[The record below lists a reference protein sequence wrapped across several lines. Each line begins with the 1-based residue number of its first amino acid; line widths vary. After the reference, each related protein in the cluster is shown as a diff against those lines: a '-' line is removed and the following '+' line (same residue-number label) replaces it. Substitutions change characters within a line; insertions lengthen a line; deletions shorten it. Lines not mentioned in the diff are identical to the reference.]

1 MDPSSLVATFTS
13 NLLMTQH
20 KHAITPPPELV
31 EKWSNL
37 PLIKQEIIAIAWRN
51 GADAELEACC
61 KWLHWQNLATHPDLI
76 PSLRADRRPNPLS
89 LKEQAL
95 KDVDE
100 ILKNP
105 GSPVH
110 SDFDRIISAL
120 KSIPDPS

>member
-1 MDPSSLVATFTS
+1 
-13 NLLMTQH
+13 MTQQH
-20 KHAITPPPELV
+20 PIIPPPELV

-51 GADAELEACC
+51 GADTELEACI
-61 KWLHWQNLATHPDLI
+61 KELYLLWDKDHIVTLDDVVKH
-76 PSLRADRRPNPLS
+76 LRAARRAKPPT

>member
-1 MDPSSLVATFTS
+1 
-13 NLLMTQH
+13 MTEQNYP
-20 KHAITPPPELV
+20 INPPPELV
-31 EKWSNL
+31 RQWAQWKVSDMDPEDVWFRIADSSA
-37 PLIKQEIIAIAWRN
+37 QWGAEQMWEACRSEIIDGIGMRHIISMQRR
-51 GADAELEACC
+51 
-61 KWLHWQNLATHPDLI
+61 LHLVDDLGLVI
-76 PSLRADRRPNPLS
+76 RMKPPT

-105 GSPVH
+105 GSPEH